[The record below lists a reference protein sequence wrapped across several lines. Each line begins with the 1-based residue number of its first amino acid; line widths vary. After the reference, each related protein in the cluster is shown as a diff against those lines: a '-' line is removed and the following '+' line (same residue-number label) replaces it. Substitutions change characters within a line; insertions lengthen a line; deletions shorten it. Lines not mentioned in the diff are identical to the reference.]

1 MTEQLPPPPDIPA
14 QNARRPS
21 FVPDNPQ
28 EMTLLTGLGLIVA
41 GFLVA
46 QIVGS
51 ILYAPLSLLVPG
63 SVLTFIAI
71 TARPETPE

>member
-1 MTEQLPPPPDIPA
+1 LTEQLPPPPDDDELSLFGLFKPESA
-14 QNARRPS
+14 QEA
-21 FVPDNPQ
+21 
-28 EMTLLTGLGLIVA
+28 TLMLGLGLIVA